1 MKHTPRALA
10 AVTGLLLLAV
20 AALTGC
26 GKDAAAEDAPA
37 EKATITVTDPW
48 AKAAEEGMS
57 AIFGSLVNHST
68 AELAVVSA
76 TAAISPLELH
86 EVVEQD
92 GEMVMRPKEGGFAV
106 AAGATHVLEPGGD
119 HIMLMD
125 LAEPLRPGDEI
136 EVTLTLS
143 DASTVVFTAVVKDF
157 SGADE
162 SYEPGMDH
170 S

>member
-1 MKHTPRALA
+1 MKLMPRGIA
-10 AVTGLLLLAV
+10 AATGLLLLAV

-26 GKDAAAEDAPA
+26 GEDAAGDAPA

-48 AKAAEEGMS
+48 AKAADEGMS

-68 AELAVVSA
+68 TDLSVVSA
-76 TAAISPLELH
+76 TAEISPLELH

-92 GEMVMRPKEGGFAV
+92 GAMVMRPKEGGFAV
-106 AAGATHVLEPGGD
+106 AAGATHALEPGGD

-125 LAEPLRPGDEI
+125 PARPLKPGDEV
-136 EVTLTLS
+136 EVTLSLS
-143 DASTVVFTAVVKDF
+143 DGSTVVFTAVVKDF
-157 SGADE
+157 SGGDE